1 MEDQPEIIAQHYA
14 EAGLVEKSV
23 AYWGKA
29 GRRSAAR
36 SALAEAAA
44 QIQKGL
50 DQLALLPDSPER
62 QRQELEFLSALGAAL
77 QAAKGYGALETGN
90 AYSRARDLWEQLGS
104 PSEFLRV
111 PYGQSVYYTV
121 CGELDLALRLDEDLL
136 RLSRQRNDSAGL
148 VLGHFSSGRNLLGA
162 GRFASSRSHLEEAI
176 ALYDPISHRSL
187 VHQFGFHPRVSSQ
200 SLLGIVLFCLGFP
213 DQGLA
218 SSDAAI
224 AEARRLAHPPSLAQS
239 LSLGARM
246 LLLGGDN
253 ATLGERADE
262 LAALATE
269 QGFPFWGA
277 LGAIFYGWVEVR
289 NGDAAKGISLLR
301 RGLAAYRATGAEQW
315 MAHHVALLARACEIA
330 GEFEEAA
337 FLLDDALKIV
347 ERTRERWFEAELN
360 RHKGQL
366 LLQQRH
372 SEAAEK
378 LYCKAMSVAEEQEA
392 KLWKLRAAV
401 SLARLRLDQH
411 RHAEA
416 RDLLAPVYDW
426 FTEGFD
432 TPDLREARAVLDE
445 LV

>member
-1 MEDQPEIIAQHYA
+1 
-14 EAGLVEKSV
+14 
-23 AYWGKA
+23 
-29 GRRSAAR
+29 
-36 SALAEAAA
+36 
-44 QIQKGL
+44 
-50 DQLALLPDSPER
+50 
-62 QRQELEFLSALGAAL
+62 
-77 QAAKGYGALETGN
+77 
-90 AYSRARDLWEQLGS
+90 
-104 PSEFLRV
+104 
-111 PYGQSVYYTV
+111 
-121 CGELDLALRLDEDLL
+121 
-136 RLSRQRNDSAGL
+136 
-148 VLGHFSSGRNLLGA
+148 
-162 GRFASSRSHLEEAI
+162 
-176 ALYDPISHRSL
+176 
-187 VHQFGFHPRVSSQ
+187 
-200 SLLGIVLFCLGFP
+200 
-213 DQGLA
+213 
-218 SSDAAI
+218 
-224 AEARRLAHPPSLAQS
+224 
-239 LSLGARM
+239 M

-301 RGLAAYRATGAEQW
+301 RGLAAYRATRAEQW

-330 GEFEEAA
+330 GEFE
-337 FLLDDALKIV
+337 DALKIV

>member
-1 MEDQPEIIAQHYA
+1 
-14 EAGLVEKSV
+14 
-23 AYWGKA
+23 
-29 GRRSAAR
+29 
-36 SALAEAAA
+36 
-44 QIQKGL
+44 
-50 DQLALLPDSPER
+50 
-62 QRQELEFLSALGAAL
+62 
-77 QAAKGYGALETGN
+77 
-90 AYSRARDLWEQLGS
+90 
-104 PSEFLRV
+104 
-111 PYGQSVYYTV
+111 
-121 CGELDLALRLDEDLL
+121 
-136 RLSRQRNDSAGL
+136 
-148 VLGHFSSGRNLLGA
+148 
-162 GRFASSRSHLEEAI
+162 
-176 ALYDPISHRSL
+176 
-187 VHQFGFHPRVSSQ
+187 
-200 SLLGIVLFCLGFP
+200 
-213 DQGLA
+213 
-218 SSDAAI
+218 
-224 AEARRLAHPPSLAQS
+224 
-239 LSLGARM
+239 M

-301 RGLAAYRATGAEQW
+301 RGLAAYRATRAEQW

-360 RHKGQL
+360 PHKGQL
-366 LLQQRH
+366 LLRQRH